1 MDNDAENIVEALP
14 AGYKLQGNNRTYRIE
29 KKLGQGGFGITYHA
43 TGPVRVGTILM
54 EVDFA
59 LKEFFLS
66 NDCER
71 LANSSISYSN
81 PARTRVENSRKDF
94 IAEAQRLKKIG
105 FSHPNIVGF
114 DEVFEAN
121 NTAYYVMEYIKGD
134 SLDGYV
140 EKKGKLTEKETREL
154 LWPILD
160 AVKLLHQNRICHL
173 DIKPANIMLSR
184 NAEGEMRPVLIDFGL
199 SKHYDSAG
207 HATSTINS
215 FGYSEGYAPVEQYKG
230 ITTFSPEADVY
241 SLGATLWHCLT
252 GQQPPSALDLRDG
265 ELAAMLP
272 ADVSR
277 EMRVMIDFMTRD
289 KRTRPQSIEMVEE
302 ATRKTL
308 QADKAQD
315 TKKNDESAKTDGNKT
330 VSFSPQTPPPIKKKG
345 NIAEKSGA
353 EAEVV
358 EIVDGADDGVQPP
371 LTPGKDKIA
380 EAQKPSRKTEI
391 IGSKAP
397 VAGKPKSKK
406 TLYVAIVAF
415 LVVAVAVA
423 VVLMVIGQNEP
434 EKIEYTEEPETEVS
448 GDDNTDVEYVEAP
461 AEATGESNT
470 VSAEEEQTAKSAQ
483 TPQSTTAKPQSAKRK
498 ANAGKEANNPKERAP
513 KAQPAPQKPAPQ
525 EKKTD
530 KAHNSTTPY
539 KMDF

>member
-353 EAEVV
+353 EAEIV

-371 LTPGKDKIA
+371 LTPGRDKTA
-380 EAQKPSRKTEI
+380 EAQKRKCWRAEE
-391 IGSKAP
+391 
-397 VAGKPKSKK
+397 KK

-470 VSAEEEQTAKSAQ
+470 VSAEEEQ
-483 TPQSTTAKPQSAKRK
+483 SAKRK
-498 ANAGKEANNPKERAP
+498 ANAGKEAKKKAEPQQAVPKP
-513 KAQPAPQKPAPQ
+513 QPAPQKPAQ
-525 EKKTD
+525 KNEKTD